1 MPAPKDQGVPVNV
14 TQSLT
19 MQYLSA
25 TPAVAGQLV
34 DYLGNLV
41 VVNGTTPIYGVLRD
55 DAAQNRYVSVA
66 VAGLVEVLSGGALS
80 AGQLV
85 ASDTTGK
92 GIAAAVGQHSIG
104 RVIQGSSATGA
115 NQKVQVL
122 ITREGTN

>member
-41 VVNGTTPIYGVLRD
+41 VAIGTTPIYGVLRE
-55 DAAQNRYVSVA
+55 DAVQNRYVSVA
-66 VAGLVEVLSGGALS
+66 VAGLVEVLSGGSITTGS
-80 AGQLV
+80 AVG
-85 ASDTTGK
+85 SDTTGR
-92 GIAAAVGQHSIG
+92 GIGVGAGNHSIG
-104 RVIQGSSATGA
+104 RVIPGSSASGA
-115 NQKVQVL
+115 GQKVQVL

>member
-34 DYLGNLV
+34 DYTGNLV
-41 VVNGTTPIYGVLRD
+41 VSAATPIYGVLRE
-55 DAAQNRYVSVA
+55 DAVQNRYVSVA
-66 VAGLVEVLSGGALS
+66 VAGLVEILSGATVS
-80 AGQLV
+80 AGN
-85 ASDTTGK
+85 AIGSDATGK
-92 GIAAAVGQHSIG
+92 GIFVAAGNHSIG
-104 RVIQGSSATGA
+104 RVIPGSSATGA